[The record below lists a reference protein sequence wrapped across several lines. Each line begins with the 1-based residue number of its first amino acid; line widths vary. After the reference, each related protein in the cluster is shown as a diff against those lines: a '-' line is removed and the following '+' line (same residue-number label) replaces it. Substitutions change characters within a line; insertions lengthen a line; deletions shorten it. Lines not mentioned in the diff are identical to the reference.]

1 MSTISL
7 GGGVRKG
14 LTLKQR
20 RAISG
25 YLFVSPF
32 LIGFLLFFLAPFIR
46 SITFS
51 LGEISMGPDGYI
63 LDYVGFR
70 NYTDAFVVDPEF
82 RQILTD
88 AVVRMV
94 TDVPIIIIFS
104 FFAATL
110 LNQAFFGRS
119 FARSVF
125 FLPVILSAGV
135 IASIEANDVVLNLIQ
150 DPARD
155 ANSYG
160 GMLST
165 FDVETILIRSRLHP
179 AFVGYITGAIDRI
192 YQVITDSGVQILIF
206 LAGLQSIPKS
216 LYEASTMEGATGWEN
231 FWKITF
237 PMVSPLIL
245 VNAIYSVIDSFTKST
260 NEAITFIR
268 DVGFQ
273 EARFAYSSA
282 LSWIYFLCVAIF
294 LALVA
299 LIFRRR
305 VFYHT

>member
-1 MSTISL
+1 VSTID
-7 GGGVRKG
+7 VARTRKG
-14 LTLKQR
+14 LTLRQR
-20 RAISG
+20 RAIFG

-32 LIGFLLFFLAPFIR
+32 IVGFVLFFLSPFIR
-46 SITFS
+46 SIIFS
-51 LGEISMGPDGYI
+51 LGDIDMGPDGYI
-63 LDYVGFR
+63 LNYVGFT
-70 NYTDAFVVDPEF
+70 NYSDAFLVDPDF
-82 RQILTD
+82 RQELTT

-110 LNQAFFGRS
+110 LNQAFVGRS
-119 FARSVF
+119 LARSIF
-125 FLPVILSAGV
+125 FLPVILSAGI
-135 IASIEANDVVLNLIQ
+135 IATIEQNDVVLSLIQ
-150 DPARD
+150 DPGQD

-160 GMLST
+160 GLLAT
-165 FDVETILIRSRLHP
+165 FDVETNLVTSRLHP
-179 AFVGYITGAIDRI
+179 AFVGYIIGAIDRI

-206 LAGLQSIPKS
+206 LAGLQSIPAS
-216 LYEASTMEGATGWEN
+216 LYEASNMEGATGWEN

-245 VNAIYSVIDSFTKST
+245 VCALYSVIDSFTRST
-260 NEAITFIR
+260 NTVITFIQETA
-268 DVGFQ
+268 FE

-282 LSWIYFLCVAIF
+282 LSWIYFLCVALF
-294 LALVA
+294 LIVIM